1 MGGSEG
7 IEPFVGS
14 LPNYLTTVVLQTTL
28 GNTAQYSVF
37 NDQKMGAVEGIKPTR
52 SRSYQIYSLTYLP

>member
-7 IEPFVGS
+7 IEPLVGS
-14 LPNYLTTVVLQTTL
+14 LPNYLTTVVLQTT
-28 GNTAQYSVF
+28 AQYSIF
-37 NDQKMGAVEGIKPTR
+37 NDQKMVAAEGIEPTR